1 MRFHRLFAL
10 AFAAGLVIAPPA
22 PVPAQDSM
30 GIVAVVNEDPITQID
45 LVTRMRIAIVASRLQ
60 DTPEVR
66 QRLAPQVLR
75 ALIDE
80 QIRVQEADRQGV
92 NIPERALNDRIDALA
107 EENKMSRE
115 QFDQM
120 LAQNGIPL
128 ESLKTQ
134 IRSEL
139 AWSTVVRRRFQ
150 SGIIITAEDI
160 AEARARI
167 MESQGESEYLL
178 AEIFLSADDATDSNE
193 AENAARR
200 LIEEL
205 KKGAQFSAV
214 ARQFSQSATAPRG
227 GDLGWVQAGDLSPEI
242 AAAAQQLNPGQ
253 VAGPIRSDGGYHI
266 LLLRDLR
273 KSAGTAATGTVD
285 MKQIEVSLEAGAT
298 PAQVAD
304 ATEALRSLREEITSC
319 GDAAEAGAGIDAR
332 TGDLTGM
339 DVTTL
344 PGNLQ
349 SIAVGQPIGQASEP
363 IRNEDG
369 IATYVVCA
377 RNISASG
384 PTDEEIR
391 SQLTRERLDL
401 MARGYL
407 RDLRRTSFVDIRG

>member
-1 MRFHRLFAL
+1 MSFTRLFAL
-10 AFAAGLVIAPPA
+10 AFAAGLVVAPPA
-22 PVPAQDSM
+22 PAQDTV
-30 GIVAVVNEDPITQID
+30 GIVAIVNDGAITQID
-45 LVTRMRIAIVASRLQ
+45 LATRMRIAIVASRLQ

-80 QIRVQEADRQGV
+80 QIRVQEADRQGIK
-92 NIPERALNDRIDALA
+92 IPERAINDRIDALA

-128 ESLKTQ
+128 ESLKSQ

-139 AWSTVVRRRFQ
+139 AWSTVVRRKFQ
-150 SGIIITAEDI
+150 SDIVITAEDI
-160 AEARARI
+160 AEARTRI
-167 MESQGESEYLL
+167 IESQGEPEYLM
-178 AEIFLSADDATDSNE
+178 AEIFLSADDAADSSE
-193 AENAARR
+193 AEAAARR
-200 LIEEL
+200 LMEEL

-214 ARQFSQSATAPRG
+214 ARQFSQSPTAPRG
-227 GDLGWVQAGDLSPEI
+227 GDLGWVQRGDLSPEL
-242 AAAAQQLNPGQ
+242 AAAAQQLNKGQ

-273 KSAGTAATGTVD
+273 ESVGTVATGTVD
-285 MKQIEVSLEAGAT
+285 MKQIELQLQTGAT

-304 ATEALRSLREEITSC
+304 ATESLRSLREQVTSC
-319 GDAAEAGAGIDAR
+319 DDAAEAGAGIDAL

-339 DVTTL
+339 DVTAL

-369 IATYVVCA
+369 IAAYVVCA
-377 RNISASG
+377 RNLSTSG
-384 PTDEEIR
+384 PSDEEIR
-391 SQLTRERLDL
+391 DQLTRERLDL
-401 MARGYL
+401 MQRGFL

>member
-1 MRFHRLFAL
+1 MRIYRLFAL
-10 AFAAGLVIAPPA
+10 ALAAGLVVAPPA
-22 PVPAQDSM
+22 PAQDTV
-30 GIVAVVNEDPITQID
+30 GIVAIVNDGAITQID
-45 LVTRMRIAIVASRLQ
+45 LATRMRIAIVASRLQ

-92 NIPERALNDRIDALA
+92 SIPERAVNDRIDALA
-107 EENKMSRE
+107 QENKMSRD
-115 QFDQM
+115 QFEQM
-120 LAQNGIPL
+120 LSQNGIPL
-128 ESLKTQ
+128 QSLKTQ
-134 IRSEL
+134 IKSEL
-139 AWSTVVRRRFQ
+139 AWSTVVRRKFQ

-160 AEARARI
+160 AEARTRI
-167 MESQGESEYLL
+167 IESQGEQEYLL
-178 AEIFLSADDATDSNE
+178 AEIFLGADDVADSSETE
-193 AENAARR
+193 AAARR

-227 GDLGWVQAGDLSPEI
+227 GDLGWVQRGDLAPEL
-242 AAAAQQLNPGQ
+242 AAAVQQLGRGQ

-273 KSAGTAATGTVD
+273 ESAGTVATGTVD
-285 MKQIEVSLEAGAT
+285 MKQIELQLQTGAT

-304 ATEALRSLREEITSC
+304 ATESLRSLRQQIASC
-319 GDAAEAGAGIDAR
+319 DDAAAAGADIDAL

-339 DVTTL
+339 DVAAL

-377 RNISASG
+377 RNLSTSG
-384 PTDEEIR
+384 PSDEDIR
-391 SQLTRERLDL
+391 DQLTRERLDL
-401 MARGYL
+401 MSRGFL

>member
-1 MRFHRLFAL
+1 MSFTRLFAL
-10 AFAAGLVIAPPA
+10 AFAAGLVVAPPA
-22 PVPAQDSM
+22 PAQDTV
-30 GIVAVVNEDPITQID
+30 GIVAIVNDGAITQID
-45 LVTRMRIAIVASRLQ
+45 LATRMRIAIVASRLQ

-80 QIRVQEADRQGV
+80 QIRVQEADRQGIK
-92 NIPERALNDRIDALA
+92 IPERTINDRIDALA

-128 ESLKTQ
+128 ESLKSQ

-139 AWSTVVRRRFQ
+139 AWSTVVRRKFQ
-150 SGIIITAEDI
+150 SDIVITAEDI
-160 AEARARI
+160 AEARTRI
-167 MESQGESEYLL
+167 IESQGEPEYLM
-178 AEIFLSADDATDSNE
+178 AEIFLSADDAADSSE
-193 AENAARR
+193 AEAAARR
-200 LIEEL
+200 LMEEL

-214 ARQFSQSATAPRG
+214 ARQFSQSPTAPRG
-227 GDLGWVQAGDLSPEI
+227 GDLGWVQRGDLSPEL
-242 AAAAQQLNPGQ
+242 AAAAQQLNKGQ

-273 KSAGTAATGTVD
+273 ESVGTVATGTVD
-285 MKQIEVSLEAGAT
+285 MKQIELQLQTGAT

-304 ATEALRSLREEITSC
+304 ATESLRSLREQVTSC
-319 GDAAEAGAGIDAR
+319 DDAAEAGAGIDAL

-339 DVTTL
+339 DVTAL

-369 IATYVVCA
+369 IAAYVVCA
-377 RNISASG
+377 RNLSTSG
-384 PTDEEIR
+384 PSDEEIR
-391 SQLTRERLDL
+391 DQLTRERLDL
-401 MARGYL
+401 MQRGFL

>member
-10 AFAAGLVIAPPA
+10 ALAAGLVVAPPA
-22 PVPAQDSM
+22 PAQDTV
-30 GIVAVVNEDPITQID
+30 GIVAIVNDGAITQID
-45 LVTRMRIAIVASRLQ
+45 LATRMRIAIVASRLQ

-80 QIRVQEADRQGV
+80 QIRVQEADRQGI
-92 NIPERALNDRIDALA
+92 NIPERAVNDRIDALA
-107 EENKMSRE
+107 QENKMSRD
-115 QFDQM
+115 QFEQM
-120 LAQNGIPL
+120 LSQNGIPL
-128 ESLKTQ
+128 QSLKTQ
-134 IRSEL
+134 IRSEI
-139 AWSTVVRRRFQ
+139 AWSTVVRRKFQ

-160 AEARARI
+160 AEARTRI
-167 MESQGESEYLL
+167 IESQGEQEYLL
-178 AEIFLSADDATDSNE
+178 AEIFLGADDVADSSETE
-193 AENAARR
+193 AAARR

-205 KKGAQFSAV
+205 KKGAQFPAV
-214 ARQFSQSATAPRG
+214 ARQFSQSSTAPRG
-227 GDLGWVQAGDLSPEI
+227 GDLGWVKRGDLSPEL
-242 AAAAQQLNPGQ
+242 AAAVQQLDRGQ

-273 KSAGTAATGTVD
+273 ESAGTVATGTVD
-285 MKQIEVSLEAGAT
+285 MKQIELQLQTGAT

-304 ATEALRSLREEITSC
+304 ATESLRSLRQQIASC
-319 GDAAEAGAGIDAR
+319 DDAAAAGAGIDAL

-339 DVTTL
+339 DVAAL

-377 RNISASG
+377 RNLSTSG
-384 PTDEEIR
+384 PSDEEIR
-391 SQLTRERLDL
+391 DQLTRERLDL
-401 MARGYL
+401 MSRGFL

>member
-1 MRFHRLFAL
+1 MSFTRLFAL
-10 AFAAGLVIAPPA
+10 AFAAGLVVAPPA
-22 PVPAQDSM
+22 PAQDTV
-30 GIVAVVNEDPITQID
+30 GIVAIVNDGAITQID
-45 LVTRMRIAIVASRLQ
+45 LATRMRIAIVASRLQ

-80 QIRVQEADRQGV
+80 QIRVQEADRQGIK
-92 NIPERALNDRIDALA
+92 IPERTINDRIDALA

-128 ESLKTQ
+128 ESLKSQ

-139 AWSTVVRRRFQ
+139 AWSTVVRRKFQ
-150 SGIIITAEDI
+150 SDIVITAEDI
-160 AEARARI
+160 AEARTRI
-167 MESQGESEYLL
+167 IESQGEPEYLM
-178 AEIFLSADDATDSNE
+178 AEIFLSADDAADSSE
-193 AENAARR
+193 AEAAARR
-200 LIEEL
+200 LMEEL

-214 ARQFSQSATAPRG
+214 ARQFSQSPTAPRG
-227 GDLGWVQAGDLSPEI
+227 GDLGWVQRGDLSPEL
-242 AAAAQQLNPGQ
+242 AAAAQQLNKGQ

-273 KSAGTAATGTVD
+273 ESVGTVATGTVD
-285 MKQIEVSLEAGAT
+285 MKQIELQLQTGAT

-304 ATEALRSLREEITSC
+304 ATESLRSLREQVTSC
-319 GDAAEAGAGIDAR
+319 DDAAEAGAGIDAL

-339 DVTTL
+339 DVTAL

-369 IATYVVCA
+369 IASYVVCA
-377 RNISASG
+377 RNLSTSG
-384 PTDEEIR
+384 PSDEEIR
-391 SQLTRERLDL
+391 DQLTRERLDL
-401 MARGYL
+401 MQRGFL

>member
-1 MRFHRLFAL
+1 MSFHRLFAL
-10 AFAAGLVIAPPA
+10 AFAASLFVAAPA
-22 PVPAQDSM
+22 PAQDTV
-30 GIVAVVNEDPITQID
+30 GIVAIVNDGALTQID
-45 LVTRMRIAIVASRLQ
+45 LATRMRLAIVASRLQ

-92 NIPERALNDRIDALA
+92 NIPERAVNDRVDALA
-107 EENKMSRE
+107 QENNMSRD
-115 QFDQM
+115 QFEQM

-128 ESLKTQ
+128 QSLKSQ
-134 IRSEL
+134 IKSEL
-139 AWSTVVRRRFQ
+139 AWSTVVRRKFQ

-160 AEARARI
+160 AEARTRI
-167 MESQGESEYLL
+167 IESQGEEEYLL
-178 AEIFLSADDATDSNE
+178 AEIFLSADDAADSSQTE
-193 AENAARR
+193 AAARR

-227 GDLGWVQAGDLSPEI
+227 GDLGWVQRSDLSPEL
-242 AAAAQQLNPGQ
+242 AGAVQQLNRGQ
-253 VAGPIRSDGGYHI
+253 VAGPIRSDGGFHI

-273 KSAGTAATGTVD
+273 ESAGSVATGTVD
-285 MKQIEVSLEAGAT
+285 MKQIELQLQDGAT

-304 ATEALRSLREEITSC
+304 ATESLRSLRQQIASC
-319 GDAAEAGAGIDAR
+319 NDAAEAGAGIDAV

-339 DVTTL
+339 DVTSL

-349 SIAVGQPIGQASEP
+349 TIAVGQPIGQASEP
-363 IRNEDG
+363 IRNEGG
-369 IATYVVCA
+369 IAAYVVCA
-377 RNISASG
+377 RNLSTSG
-384 PTDEEIR
+384 PTDQEIR
-391 SQLTRERLDL
+391 DQLMRERLDL
-401 MARGYL
+401 MQRGFL

>member
-10 AFAAGLVIAPPA
+10 ALAAGLVVAPPA
-22 PVPAQDSM
+22 PAQDTV
-30 GIVAVVNEDPITQID
+30 GIVAIVNDGAITQID
-45 LVTRMRIAIVASRLQ
+45 LATRMRIAIVASRLQ

-80 QIRVQEADRQGV
+80 QIRVQEADRQGI
-92 NIPERALNDRIDALA
+92 NIPERAVNDRIDALA
-107 EENKMSRE
+107 QENKMSRD
-115 QFDQM
+115 QFEQM
-120 LAQNGIPL
+120 LSQNGIPL
-128 ESLKTQ
+128 QSLKTQ
-134 IRSEL
+134 IRSEI
-139 AWSTVVRRRFQ
+139 AWSTVVRRKFQ

-160 AEARARI
+160 AEARTRI
-167 MESQGESEYLL
+167 IESQGEQEYLL
-178 AEIFLSADDATDSNE
+178 AEIFLGADDVADSSETE
-193 AENAARR
+193 AAARR

-205 KKGAQFSAV
+205 KKGAQFPAV
-214 ARQFSQSATAPRG
+214 ARQFSQSSTAPRG
-227 GDLGWVQAGDLSPEI
+227 GDLGWVKRGDLSPEL
-242 AAAAQQLNPGQ
+242 AAAVQQLERGQ

-273 KSAGTAATGTVD
+273 ESAGTVATGTVD
-285 MKQIEVSLEAGAT
+285 MKQIELQLQTGAT

-304 ATEALRSLREEITSC
+304 ATESLRSLRQQIASC
-319 GDAAEAGAGIDAR
+319 DDAAAAGAGIDAL

-339 DVTTL
+339 DVAAL

-377 RNISASG
+377 RNLSTSG
-384 PTDEEIR
+384 PSDEEIR
-391 SQLTRERLDL
+391 DQLTRERLDL
-401 MARGYL
+401 MSRGFL

>member
-1 MRFHRLFAL
+1 
-10 AFAAGLVIAPPA
+10 
-22 PVPAQDSM
+22 M

-45 LVTRMRIAIVASRLQ
+45 LATRMRIAIVASRLQ

-80 QIRVQEADRQGV
+80 QIRVQEADRQGI
-92 NIPERALNDRIDALA
+92 NISERAVNDRIDSLA
-107 EENKMSRE
+107 EENKMSRD

-128 ESLKTQ
+128 QSLKTQ
-134 IRSEL
+134 VKSEL
-139 AWSTVVRRRFQ
+139 AWGMVVRRRFQ
-150 SGIIITAEDI
+150 PDIVITPEDI
-160 AEARARI
+160 AEARTRI
-167 MESQGESEYLL
+167 MESQGEPEYLM
-178 AEIFLSADDATDSNE
+178 AEIFLSADSAAASSE
-193 AENAARR
+193 VENAARR
-200 LIEEL
+200 LMEEM

-242 AAAAQQLNPGQ
+242 AAAARQLQRGQ

-266 LLLRDLR
+266 VLLRDMR
-273 KSAGTAATGTVD
+273 ESVGTVATGTVD

-304 ATEALRSLREEITSC
+304 ATEALRSLRQQIASC
-319 GDAAEAGAGIDAR
+319 DDAVEAGAGIDAR

-377 RNISASG
+377 RNLSASG

-391 SQLTRERLDL
+391 NQLMRERLDL
-401 MARGYL
+401 MSRGYL

>member
-1 MRFHRLFAL
+1 MRFYRFFTL

-22 PVPAQDSM
+22 PAQDTV
-30 GIVAVVNEDPITQID
+30 GIVAIVNDGAITQVD
-45 LVTRMRIAIVASRLQ
+45 LATRMRIAIVASRLQ

-107 EENKMSRE
+107 KENKMSRE
-115 QFDQM
+115 QFEQM
-120 LAQNGIPL
+120 LAQNGIL
-128 ESLKTQ
+128 IEALKSQ

-139 AWSTVVRRRFQ
+139 AWGTVVRRRFQ
-150 SGIIITAEDI
+150 SGIVITAEDI
-160 AEARARI
+160 AEARTRI
-167 MESQGESEYLL
+167 IESQGEAEFLM
-178 AEIFLSADDATDSNE
+178 AEIFLAADEASDNSE

-200 LIEEL
+200 LMEEL
-205 KKGAQFSAV
+205 KEGAQFSAV

-227 GDLGWVQAGDLSPEI
+227 GDLGWVQAGDLSPEL
-242 AAAAQQLNPGQ
+242 AAAVRQLGQGQ
-253 VAGPIRSDGGYHI
+253 VTGPIRSDGGYHI
-266 LLLRDLR
+266 LLLRDR
-273 KSAGTAATGTVD
+273 RESAGMVATGTVD
-285 MKQIEVSLEAGAT
+285 LKQIELPLEAGAT

-304 ATEALRSLREEITSC
+304 ATESLRSLRGQITSC
-319 GDAAEAGAGIDAR
+319 DDAAEAGAGIDALA
-332 TGDLTGM
+332 GDLTGM
-339 DVTTL
+339 DVSSL

-369 IATYVVCA
+369 IAAYVVCA
-377 RNISASG
+377 RNLSTSG
-384 PTDEEIR
+384 PTEQEIR
-391 SQLTRERLDL
+391 DQLIRERLEL
-401 MARGYL
+401 LSRGYL

>member
-1 MRFHRLFAL
+1 MSFTRLFAL
-10 AFAAGLVIAPPA
+10 AFAAGLVVAPPA
-22 PVPAQDSM
+22 PAQDTV
-30 GIVAVVNEDPITQID
+30 GIVAIVNDGAITQID
-45 LVTRMRIAIVASRLQ
+45 LATRMRIAIVASRLQ

-80 QIRVQEADRQGV
+80 QIRVQEADRQGIK
-92 NIPERALNDRIDALA
+92 IPERTINDRIDALA

-128 ESLKTQ
+128 ESLKSQ

-139 AWSTVVRRRFQ
+139 AWSTVVRRKFQ
-150 SGIIITAEDI
+150 SDIVITAEDI
-160 AEARARI
+160 AEARTRI
-167 MESQGESEYLL
+167 IESQGEPKYLM
-178 AEIFLSADDATDSNE
+178 AEIFLSADDAADSSE
-193 AENAARR
+193 AEAAARR
-200 LIEEL
+200 LMEEL

-214 ARQFSQSATAPRG
+214 ARQFSQSPTAPRG
-227 GDLGWVQAGDLSPEI
+227 GDLGWVQRGDLSPEL
-242 AAAAQQLNPGQ
+242 AAAAQQLNKGQ

-273 KSAGTAATGTVD
+273 ESVGTVATGTVD
-285 MKQIEVSLEAGAT
+285 MKQIELQLQAGAT
-298 PAQVAD
+298 PSQVAD
-304 ATEALRSLREEITSC
+304 ATESLRSLREQITSC
-319 GDAAEAGAGIDAR
+319 DDAAEAGAGIDAL

-339 DVTTL
+339 DVTAL

-369 IATYVVCA
+369 IASYVVCA
-377 RNISASG
+377 RNLSTSG
-384 PTDEEIR
+384 PSDEEIR
-391 SQLTRERLDL
+391 DQLTRERLDL
-401 MARGYL
+401 MQRGFL